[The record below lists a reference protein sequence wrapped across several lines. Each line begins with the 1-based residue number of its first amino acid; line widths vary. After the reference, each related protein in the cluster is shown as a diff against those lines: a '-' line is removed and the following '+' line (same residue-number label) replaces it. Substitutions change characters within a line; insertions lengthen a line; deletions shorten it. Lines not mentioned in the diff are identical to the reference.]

1 MRKIPIAKQE
11 KGSVPNRDA
20 LKIETLMLVRKIPT
34 KVIMIRFIVD
44 EFIDFPPIKNT
55 FNISFIIMSSSKKSM
70 DMCEGDSEKCEGKL
84 KEKIAFNL
92 QNAIFFCTF
101 QYGTILKYESL

>member
-1 MRKIPIAKQE
+1 MP
-11 KGSVPNRDA
+11 
-20 LKIETLMLVRKIPT
+20 VRKIPA

-44 EFIDFPPIKNT
+44 EFIDFLPIKNT
-55 FNISFIIMSSSKKSM
+55 FNISFIIRSSSKKSM

-92 QNAIFFCTF
+92 QNAILFLYIPMWDYF
-101 QYGTILKYESL
+101 KV

>member
-1 MRKIPIAKQE
+1 
-11 KGSVPNRDA
+11 
-20 LKIETLMLVRKIPT
+20 
-34 KVIMIRFIVD
+34 
-44 EFIDFPPIKNT
+44 
-55 FNISFIIMSSSKKSM
+55 MSSRKKSM

>member
-1 MRKIPIAKQE
+1 MRLYLKDLSNYPI
-11 KGSVPNRDA
+11 NRRKDEIKRY
-20 LKIETLMLVRKIPT
+20 LTL
-34 KVIMIRFIVD
+34 
-44 EFIDFPPIKNT
+44 
-55 FNISFIIMSSSKKSM
+55 
-70 DMCEGDSEKCEGKL
+70 KL

>member
-1 MRKIPIAKQE
+1 
-11 KGSVPNRDA
+11 
-20 LKIETLMLVRKIPT
+20 MLVRKIPT

-70 DMCEGDSEKCEGKL
+70 DMCEWDSEKCEGKL

>member
-1 MRKIPIAKQE
+1 
-11 KGSVPNRDA
+11 
-20 LKIETLMLVRKIPT
+20 
-34 KVIMIRFIVD
+34 MIRFIVD

-92 QNAIFFCTF
+92 
-101 QYGTILKYESL
+101 